1 MRNSSFGSKEKS
13 GWKIGGETSARANG
27 GAQETDPLIRR
38 GTTTTSSIN
47 HRSSST
53 TDNPN
58 LRERRSSRSSPIT
71 VSLLNQR
78 FGGPNGEEENYQAK
92 TMDASSA
99 AHSGSVNS
107 KNSDEPTTSYTQL
120 KDDASRTGNGSVG
133 GNSSASYQ
141 NSTGGGSRSVHSL
154 RRTHLVPGENVG
166 EGQGNPPLLEIPEE
180 IYRVRRAALQ
190 VLKPLTRTWVRIAI
204 ILLSF
209 ARTPFLATIRSKYS
223 FASFI
228 VSAFALVALY
238 FLP

>member
-13 GWKIGGETSARANG
+13 GWKIGGETTARANG

-38 GTTTTSSIN
+38 GTTTTSSTN
-47 HRSSST
+47 HRSSNT

-58 LRERRSSRSSPIT
+58 LRERRPSRSSPIT

-78 FGGPNGEEENYQAK
+78 FGGPNGEEQNYQAK
-92 TMDASSA
+92 TMDASPA
-99 AHSGSVNS
+99 AHSGSANS

-141 NSTGGGSRSVHSL
+141 NSTGGSRSVHSL
-154 RRTHLVPGENVG
+154 RRTHIVAGENGG

-190 VLKPLTRTWVRIAI
+190 VLKPLTRTWVRIS
-204 ILLSF
+204 ILFLFS
-209 ARTPFLATIRSKYS
+209 RTPLSWQKFAQTFLLHLFS
-223 FASFI
+223 FSH
-228 VSAFALVALY
+228 LVAFY
-238 FLP
+238 FLS